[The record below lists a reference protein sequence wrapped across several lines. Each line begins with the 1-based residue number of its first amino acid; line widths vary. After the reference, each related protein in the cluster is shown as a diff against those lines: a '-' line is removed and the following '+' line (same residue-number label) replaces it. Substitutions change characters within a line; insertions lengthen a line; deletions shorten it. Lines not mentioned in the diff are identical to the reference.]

1 MTRMQRRVLVTSV
14 VVIAGGGIAWA
25 AFSRR
30 GDARDEQAPGGVA
43 SGSMAG
49 MEMSTGGNGSVTL
62 SGDQMRKFSVALG
75 TVERRMLEDAVRTVG
90 SVTLDET
97 RVTQVAPRIGG
108 FIERLYVDFT
118 GQPVR
123 RGQPL
128 LDIYSPELL
137 AAQQEL
143 LLAAQLEANIG
154 QSSVPGVPA
163 NTTNLVAAAR
173 RRFALWDVSDAQVN
187 EVLRTGRTRRT
198 MTLFAPASG
207 IVTEKKVVRGQSV
220 VPGEHMYTIVDLSHV
235 WVEAEIREADIAR
248 VRVGSGADVEVT
260 GLPGRT
266 FKGRVEYVA
275 STVQGDSRTVRARV
289 AVANGEGVLKPGMY
303 ATVRLLTPTR
313 MALTVPSS
321 AILRTGERALVF
333 VDMGGGKLMPH
344 EIEAGRVAGDY
355 TEVLS
360 GVEAGQRVVT
370 SAQFL
375 LDSESNLAEIMK
387 GMLGMGSGGGGKPA
401 SDAAGMS
408 DKGADLKG
416 MPGMSQP
423 ASSPKP
429 R

>member
-1 MTRMQRRVLVTSV
+1 MTVMQRRVLIAGVIL
-14 VVIAGGGIAWA
+14 IAGGGIAWA
-25 AFSRR
+25 VFSSR
-30 GDARDEQAPGGVA
+30 GDARGEQAPGGAA
-43 SGSMAG
+43 SGGMAG
-49 MEMSTGGNGSVTL
+49 MDMSGGGNGSVTL
-62 SGDQMRKFSVALG
+62 SGDQMRTFSVALG
-75 TVERRMLEDAVRTVG
+75 IVERRMLEDAVRTVG
-90 SVTLDET
+90 SVTIDET
-97 RVTQVAPRIGG
+97 RVAQVATRVGG

-154 QSSVPGVPA
+154 HSPVPGVPVNA
-163 NTTNLVAAAR
+163 TNLVAAAK

-198 MTLFAPASG
+198 MTLFAPSSG

-220 VPGEHMYTIVDLSHV
+220 VPGEHMYTIVDLSRV

-260 GLPGRT
+260 GIPGRT

-275 STVQGDSRTVRARV
+275 PMVQGDSRTVRARV
-289 AVANGEGVLKPGMY
+289 AVANTAGLLKPGMY

-321 AILRTGERALVF
+321 AILHTGERALVF

-344 EIEAGRVAGDY
+344 EIESGRVAGDY

-360 GVEAGQRVVT
+360 GVDAGQRVVT

-387 GMLGMGSGGGGKPA
+387 GMLGMGSGRGGKPA

-408 DKGADLKG
+408 DKGADMKG
-416 MPGMSQP
+416 MPGMAPS